1 MSTRNIIK
9 AWKNPAYRN
18 SLTAAERAALPAN
31 PAGSI
36 ELSDEDLGKVAGGKP
51 IDLPSSIICPSRYVC
66 TYLCSWIVC
75 QA

>member
-18 SLTAAERAALPAN
+18 SLSAEERAALPAS
-31 PAGSI
+31 PVGAV
-36 ELSDEDLGKVAGGKP
+36 ELSAEDLGSVAGGKP
-51 IDLPSSIICPSRYVC
+51 IDLPKSLMCPTRYVC